1 MELIK
6 SNIHMSRI
14 KDKKVTQITLDDD
27 FIVQDIKPDIDELLA
42 NRTNIVIDAIK
53 VLEGKVV
60 VKGKLTYIV
69 LYAGQDPQGLYSM
82 NGTIPFDEV
91 INMDDVN
98 ENDMVSVEYTL
109 DDVNVSAIN
118 SRKINVRAIVSFMAS
133 CEEIYDED
141 AVVDV
146 NGDANTDY
154 IKKPLEV
161 TKLVV
166 SKKDVYRIKDESE
179 IPSNKPNIEQIVWSS
194 TNIRNLQVKP
204 VTDGISVN
212 GELIVFIM
220 YRPVEEQSP
229 IQWIE
234 NVLPFSGLIDV
245 PGIDETMITNIV
257 TKLSSSEPEATKDY
271 DGEAR
276 LVRVDAALDMDIKVY
291 EEESIE
297 IVTDIYSPNQDYS
310 KKEKMGSFES
320 LLVHNQSRC
329 KAGERVK
336 IDDENSH
343 VMQVCN
349 AAANIK
355 LDDIEVVDNGISI
368 NGVVDANTVYISSND
383 VSPVKSV
390 NILVPFEYTAEALGI
405 DDNCKY
411 FVRPS
416 IEQLSAVMVST
427 DEIEIK
433 ASIVLDVLV
442 LKQISENVIYDVTE
456 QPVDM
461 EKIKKCRV

>member
-98 ENDMVSVEYTL
+98 ENDMISVEYTL

-229 IQWIE
+229 IQ
-234 NVLPFSGLIDV
+234 
-245 PGIDETMITNIV
+245 
-257 TKLSSSEPEATKDY
+257 
-271 DGEAR
+271 
-276 LVRVDAALDMDIKVY
+276 
-291 EEESIE
+291 
-297 IVTDIYSPNQDYS
+297 
-310 KKEKMGSFES
+310 
-320 LLVHNQSRC
+320 
-329 KAGERVK
+329 
-336 IDDENSH
+336 
-343 VMQVCN
+343 
-349 AAANIK
+349 
-355 LDDIEVVDNGISI
+355 
-368 NGVVDANTVYISSND
+368 
-383 VSPVKSV
+383 
-390 NILVPFEYTAEALGI
+390 
-405 DDNCKY
+405 
-411 FVRPS
+411 
-416 IEQLSAVMVST
+416 
-427 DEIEIK
+427 
-433 ASIVLDVLV
+433 
-442 LKQISENVIYDVTE
+442 
-456 QPVDM
+456 
-461 EKIKKCRV
+461 

>member
-1 MELIK
+1 M
-6 SNIHMSRI
+6 
-14 KDKKVTQITLDDD
+14 
-27 FIVQDIKPDIDELLA
+27 
-42 NRTNIVIDAIK
+42 
-53 VLEGKVV
+53 
-60 VKGKLTYIV
+60 
-69 LYAGQDPQGLYSM
+69 
-82 NGTIPFDEV
+82 
-91 INMDDVN
+91 
-98 ENDMVSVEYTL
+98 
-109 DDVNVSAIN
+109 
-118 SRKINVRAIVSFMAS
+118 
-133 CEEIYDED
+133 
-141 AVVDV
+141 
-146 NGDANTDY
+146 
-154 IKKPLEV
+154 
-161 TKLVV
+161 
-166 SKKDVYRIKDESE
+166 
-179 IPSNKPNIEQIVWSS
+179 
-194 TNIRNLQVKP
+194 
-204 VTDGISVN
+204 
-212 GELIVFIM
+212 
-220 YRPVEEQSP
+220 
-229 IQWIE
+229 
-234 NVLPFSGLIDV
+234 